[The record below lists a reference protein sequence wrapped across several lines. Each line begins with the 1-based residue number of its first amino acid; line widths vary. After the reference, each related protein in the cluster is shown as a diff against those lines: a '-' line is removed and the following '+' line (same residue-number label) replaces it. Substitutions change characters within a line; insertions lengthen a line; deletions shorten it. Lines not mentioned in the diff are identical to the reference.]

1 MVSETACSRKA
12 HGDSSTIDRKVAQAA
27 AVYDLDHMIWAKIWY
42 RGLMTEPEAET
53 RHPVTTA
60 GEIETPAS
68 QDLDTAALFSSRR
81 DRSLSLGQ
89 FLFRQGETAESVF
102 LIRRGRLRMLRH
114 LASGDAVAIH
124 TGRAGELFAE
134 AALFADSYHCDAQ
147 ALETVTVASCPK
159 VDIQRAFA
167 ASSSLAMAWIER
179 VTSQLHA
186 ARNALELRNIRSA
199 EDRVLKHLQLRASAT
214 GEVAF
219 EGRLLDIAAELGLTH
234 EAYYRTLAGLERSGA
249 ISRERRRIRL
259 RPPFHS

>member
-1 MVSETACSRKA
+1 METRRSADA
-12 HGDSSTIDRKVAQAA
+12 TA
-27 AVYDLDHMIWAKIWY
+27 
-42 RGLMTEPEAET
+42 EAES
-53 RHPVTTA
+53 
-60 GEIETPAS
+60 PAS
-68 QDLDTAALFSSRR
+68 RDFDMAALFPARR
-81 DRSLSLGQ
+81 DRSLVSGQ
-89 FLFRQGETAESVF
+89 FLFRQGEAAENVF

-147 ALETVTVASCPK
+147 AAETVTVASCPK
-159 VDIQRAFA
+159 VDILRAFA
-167 ASSSLAMAWIER
+167 ASLPLAMAWVER

-199 EDRVLKHLQLRASAT
+199 NDRVLNHLQLQAGST

-219 EGRLLDIAAELGLTH
+219 EGRLLDVAAELGLTH
-234 EAYYRTLAGLERSGA
+234 EVYYRALAGLERSGA

-259 RPPFHS
+259 RPSVHC